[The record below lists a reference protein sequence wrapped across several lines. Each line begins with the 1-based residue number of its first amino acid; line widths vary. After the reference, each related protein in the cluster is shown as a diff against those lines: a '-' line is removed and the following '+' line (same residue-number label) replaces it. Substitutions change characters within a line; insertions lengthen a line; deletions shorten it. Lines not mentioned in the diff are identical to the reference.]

1 MLGAAL
7 WAKGHRYLT
16 SKGYTKKFGARL
28 IGSPDLI
35 FSRQRVTVF
44 LDGCFWHN
52 CPTCKK
58 APDSMPERW
67 LTKLSRNRERDL
79 EVTYELARQGWQVL
93 RVWEHE
99 LRGNGL
105 NSVLEVVTAALK
117 SSVVETK

>member
-7 WAKGHRYLT
+7 WAKGLRYLT
-16 SKGYTKKFGARL
+16 SKGFKKKYGVRL

-52 CPTCKK
+52 CPICKK
-58 APDSMPERW
+58 ASDSMSERW
-67 LTKLSRNRERDL
+67 LAKLGRNRERDL

-99 LRGNGL
+99 LRGHGL
-105 NSVLEVVTAALK
+105 NNVLELVIGALK
-117 SSVVETK
+117 SSAVETK